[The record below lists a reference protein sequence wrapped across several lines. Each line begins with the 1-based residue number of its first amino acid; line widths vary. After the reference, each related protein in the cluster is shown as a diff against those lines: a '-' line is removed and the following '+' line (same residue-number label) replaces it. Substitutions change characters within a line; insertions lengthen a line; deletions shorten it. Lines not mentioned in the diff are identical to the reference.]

1 LAFAQGQMRDK
12 LNQLCRFL
20 GVTDAAVGP
29 FREADM
35 SEMYRYQDIV
45 RTLSG
50 LIERGV
56 LRPGDRMPSLRDTC
70 KKSGSSLG
78 TIMHAYARLEDF
90 GLIEARPRSGYYV
103 RARPSRPAAEPA
115 MSSPPTVSTEVNVAG
130 LVFEVLEAIKRPEIV
145 PLGSAFPSPEHFPT
159 EKLNKAAAD
168 AARRLPVWSSVR
180 DLPPGNV
187 ELRRLIALRYAE
199 AGVDVTPEDIVIT
212 CGAMEAINLS
222 LNAVA
227 KPGDIIAIES
237 PTFYS
242 TLLSIE
248 RMGMKVV
255 EIATSPREGIDLDSL
270 QKALE
275 SLDVAACLV
284 MPNFQNPLGSLMP
297 DEKKRELVAILTK
310 SGTPL
315 IEDDVYAELYFGKTK
330 PRPAKCF
337 DEAGLVLHCGS
348 FSKCLAPGSRT
359 GWVAPG
365 RFKSEV
371 ERLKF
376 ISTISTSSL
385 PQAALAEYLKH
396 GGYERHLRGF
406 RQRLAESLAAMTEA
420 VTMHFPAGCRLTQP
434 QGGYMLWVEMPN
446 SIDALRLHELALA
459 EGISIAP
466 GPLFSVKRKHRNCVR
481 LNYGHFDVKST
492 LDAVRTLGRL
502 SADLMQ

>member
-1 LAFAQGQMRDK
+1 MPLSD
-12 LNQLCRFL
+12 
-20 GVTDAAVGP
+20 

-35 SEMYRYQDIV
+35 SETYRYEHIV
-45 RTLSG
+45 RTLSR

-56 LRPGDRMPSLRDTC
+56 LRPGDRMPSLRETREKC
-70 KKSGSSLG
+70 GASLG
-78 TIMHAYARLEDF
+78 TIMHAYVRLEDF
-90 GLIEARPRSGYYV
+90 GLVEARPRSGYYV
-103 RARPSRPAAEPA
+103 RSRTSRPAPEPV
-115 MSSPPTVSTEVNVAG
+115 MSSPATMSTEVNVAN

-159 EKLNKAAAD
+159 VKLNKAAAN

-199 AGVDVTPEDIVIT
+199 AGVDIAPDDIVIT

-242 TLLSIE
+242 SLLSIE

-255 EIATSPREGIDLDSL
+255 EIATSPRDGIDLASL
-270 QKALE
+270 QNALGA
-275 SLDVAACLV
+275 LDVAACIV
-284 MPNFQNPLGSLMP
+284 MSNFQNPLGASMP
-297 DEKKRELVAILTK
+297 DEKKRELVAMLAK
-310 SGTPL
+310 SNTPL

-330 PRPAKCF
+330 PRPAKSF
-337 DEAGLVLHCGS
+337 DRSGLVLHCGS
-348 FSKCLAPGSRT
+348 FAKCLAPGSRT
-359 GWVAPG
+359 GWVIPG
-365 RFKSEV
+365 RFKSDV

-385 PQAALAEYLKH
+385 PQAALAEYLKY

-406 RQRLAESLAAMTEA
+406 RQRLAEALATMTQA
-420 VTMHFPAGCRLTQP
+420 VTTHFPAGSRLTQP
-434 QGGYMLWVEMPN
+434 QGGYMLWVEMPK
-446 SIDALRLHELALA
+446 SIDALRLHQLALA

-466 GPLFSVKRKHRNCVR
+466 GPLFSVKRKYKNFVR

-492 LDAVRTLGRL
+492 ANAVRTLGRL
-502 SADLMQ
+502 SADLMR

>member
-1 LAFAQGQMRDK
+1 
-12 LNQLCRFL
+12 
-20 GVTDAAVGP
+20 
-29 FREADM
+29 
-35 SEMYRYQDIV
+35 
-45 RTLSG
+45 
-50 LIERGV
+50 
-56 LRPGDRMPSLRDTC
+56 MPSLRDTRE
-70 KKSGSSLG
+70 KSGASLG
-78 TIMHAYARLEDF
+78 TIMHAYARLEEF
-90 GLIEARPRSGYYV
+90 GVIEARPRSGYYV
-103 RARPSRPAAEPA
+103 RSRPLRRASEPVT
-115 MSSPPTVSTEVNVAG
+115 SSPPTVSTEVNVAN
-130 LVFEVLEAIKRPEIV
+130 LVFDVLEAIKRPEIV

-159 EKLNKAAAD
+159 EKLNKAAAN
-168 AARRLPVWSSVR
+168 AARRLSVWSSVR

-199 AGVDVTPEDIVIT
+199 AGVDIAPEDIVIT

-255 EIATSPREGIDLDSL
+255 EIATSPRDGIDLGSL
-270 QKALE
+270 QNALNA
-275 SLDVAACLV
+275 LDVAACVV
-284 MPNFQNPLGSLMP
+284 MPNFQNPLGASMP
-297 DEKKRELVAILTK
+297 DEKKRELVAMLAK
-310 SGTPL
+310 SNTPL

-330 PRPAKCF
+330 PRPAKSF
-337 DEAGLVLHCGS
+337 DRAGLVLHCGS
-348 FSKCLAPGSRT
+348 FAKCLAPGSRT
-359 GWVAPG
+359 GWVTPG

-406 RQRLAESLAAMTEA
+406 RQRLTEALAAMTHA
-420 VTMHFPAGCRLTQP
+420 VTTHFPAGSRLTQP
-434 QGGYMLWVEMPN
+434 QGGYMLWVEMPK
-446 SIDALRLHELALA
+446 SIDALRLHQLALA

-466 GPLFSVKRKHRNCVR
+466 GPLFSVKRKYKNFVR

-502 SADLMQ
+502 GSDLMR

>member
-1 LAFAQGQMRDK
+1 
-12 LNQLCRFL
+12 
-20 GVTDAAVGP
+20 
-29 FREADM
+29 M
-35 SEMYRYQDIV
+35 SETHLYEGIA
-45 RTLSG
+45 RTLSD

-56 LRPGDRMPSLRDTC
+56 LRPGDRMPSLRATR
-70 KKSGSSLG
+70 KKSGASLG
-78 TIMHAYARLEDF
+78 TILQAYVRLEDTGF
-90 GLIEARPRSGYYV
+90 IEARPRSGYYV
-103 RARPSRPAAEPA
+103 RSRPSGQAALPLR
-115 MSSPPTVSTEVNVAG
+115 SSPAPVSTEVNVAN
-130 LVFEVLEAIKRPEIV
+130 LVFDVLEAIKHPEIV

-159 EKLNKAAAD
+159 DRLNKAAAD

-199 AGVDVTPEDIVIT
+199 AGVDIAPDDIVIT
-212 CGAMEAINLS
+212 CGAMEAISLS

-255 EIATSPREGIDLDSL
+255 EIPTSPRDGIDLGSL
-270 QKALE
+270 KNALN

-284 MPNFQNPLGSLMP
+284 MSNFQNPLGASMP
-297 DEKKRELVAILTK
+297 DEKKRELVDMLARAN
-310 SGTPL
+310 TPL
-315 IEDDVYAELYFGKTK
+315 IEDDVYSELYFGDTK
-330 PRPAKCF
+330 PRPARAF
-337 DEAGLVLHCGS
+337 DRSGLVLHCGS
-348 FSKCLAPGSRT
+348 FAKCLAPGSRI
-359 GWVAPG
+359 GWLTPG
-365 RFKSEV
+365 RFRSEI

-376 ISTISTSSL
+376 ISTISTASL

-406 RQRLAESLAAMTEA
+406 RQRLRGALAAMTEA
-420 VTMHFPAGCRLTQP
+420 VTTHFPAGCRLTQP
-434 QGGYMLWVEMPN
+434 QGGYMLWIEMPK
-446 SIDALRLHELALA
+446 SIDALRLHQLALA

-466 GPLFSVKRKHRNCVR
+466 GPLFSAKRKYKNFVR

-492 LDAVRTLGRL
+492 VNAVRTLGGL
-502 SADLMQ
+502 ATDLMQ